1 MNDKKKHN
9 VFKEGPIS
17 PSFIGDSI
25 ASHSKKQNIG
35 AHAIFL
41 GQVRNDDLGGKTV
54 KAIEYTTYRDMAEE
68 KLHEIREAAFAKHE
82 LVCMHIY
89 HSLGVVNP
97 GEICLF
103 VFVSSKH
110 RKASF
115 EACEELVEQ
124 IKKEVPIWGKEIFED
139 DSTDWKTNN

>member
-1 MNDKKKHN
+1 MNEKKKHN
-9 VFKEGPIS
+9 VFKEGAINPTFIS
-17 PSFIGDSI
+17 DSI

-41 GQVRNDDLGGKTV
+41 GQVRNDVLGAKTV
-54 KAIEYTTYRDMAEE
+54 KAIEYTTYREMAEE
-68 KLHEIREAAFAKHE
+68 KILEIREAAFTKHD
-82 LVCMHIY
+82 LVCLHIY
-89 HSLGVVNP
+89 HSLGIVNA

-115 EACEELVEQ
+115 QACEELVEQ
-124 IKKEVPIWGKEIFED
+124 IKNEVPIWGKEIFED
-139 DSTDWKTNN
+139 DSTDWKKNT